1 MGVAQEE
8 VPHRISTNY
17 VGKLATEADKLL
29 GKADEAF
36 DNEDYDTAFK
46 YYQKAAEAGNIDAYT
61 GLGRC
66 YAYGLGVAFNAQSAL
81 HWYQKAAYAG
91 SALGQYYLGILYFE
105 GWNGEK
111 PDKKRGLAWL
121 YKAANSC
128 EPWAMFYIGNCY
140 RRGDGVDKNIDEAI
154 HWYKKAAE
162 YGDEDA
168 PNVLKELGIDVPDS
182 SE

>member
-1 MGVAQEE
+1 M
-8 VPHRISTNY
+8 
-17 VGKLATEADKLL
+17 LCLW
-29 GKADEAF
+29 
-36 DNEDYDTAFK
+36 
-46 YYQKAAEAGNIDAYT
+46 
-61 GLGRC
+61 
-66 YAYGLGVAFNAQSAL
+66 LGVVFNAQSAL

-140 RRGDGVDKNIDEAI
+140 RRGDGVEENLNEAI
-154 HWYKKAAE
+154 RWYKKAAE

-168 PNVLKELGIDVPDS
+168 SNVLKELGIDVSNS

>member
-1 MGVAQEE
+1 MKTLALAFCTLFIPLMGVAQEE
-8 VPHRISTNY
+8 VPHRISINF
-17 VGKLATEADKLL
+17 VGKPATEADKLL

-36 DNEDYDTAFK
+36 NNEDFDTAFK
-46 YYQKAAEAGNIDAYT
+46 YYQKAAETGNIDAYT
-61 GLGRC
+61 
-66 YAYGLGVAFNAQSAL
+66 
-81 HWYQKAAYAG
+81 G

-111 PDKKRGLAWL
+111 PDKKRGLEWL
-121 YKAANSC
+121 YKAANGC
-128 EPWAMFYIGNCY
+128 EPWAVFYIGNCY
-140 RRGDGVDKNIDEAI
+140 RRGDGVEKNLNEAI
-154 HWYKKAAE
+154 RWYKKAAE